1 MRRRLRVSLG
11 VRLMVAIPTLA
22 GHQTAAFAQCPQ
34 GYELQSQ
41 DSAHFFCKKQS
52 PWELREDTA
61 GTCAV
66 QTADSFPKLGTL
78 LSGHASARA
87 ACQAALALHD
97 PSIPQP
103 GKCYQYNTGTRQ
115 LCRDQNVP
123 LP

>member
-22 GHQTAAFAQCPQ
+22 GHQTAGLLPMPAGLRAAIP
-34 GYELQSQ
+34 

-61 GTCAV
+61 GICAV
-66 QTADSFPKLGTL
+66 QTANSFPKLGTL

-103 GKCYQYNTGTRQ
+103 GKCYQYDTGTRQ